1 MKIRIIVSLFLAI
14 LVCACS
20 STDFRSRKRVTQGID
35 YSRYRGNE
43 AYYEF
48 SSPFPTEQPSVS
60 EEQTEPSVSGEETP
74 LGEDEDFT
82 SENMA
87 GTYGNYG
94 DVVVPVAARKFKL
107 GPAASRKEMAVFQK
121 AMERGY
127 AKALRTYRPS
137 GFTYAMSGVGA
148 VNPLSDVEVSC
159 KLSER
164 SANDVGQAT
173 CTLFFNEIRTQ
184 YLELSKEAN

>member
-1 MKIRIIVSLFLAI
+1 MKIRIAVSLFLAV

-20 STDFRSRKRVTQGID
+20 STDYRSRKHVTQGID
-35 YSRYRGNE
+35 YSRYPGNE

-48 SSPFPTEQPSVS
+48 TSPIPG
-60 EEQTEPSVSGEETP
+60 EPSVLEGQTQEAVAGEEAP

-94 DVVVPVAARKFKL
+94 DVVVTVAKRKFKL
-107 GPAASRKEMAVFQK
+107 GPKASRKEMAVFQK
-121 AMERGY
+121 AMEQGY
-127 AKALRTYRPS
+127 AKALRTYRPT
-137 GFTYAMSGVGA
+137 GFTYAMSGVGS
-148 VNPLSDVEVSC
+148 VNPMSDVEVSC

-164 SANDVGQAT
+164 SANDVGQST

-184 YLELSKEAN
+184 YLKLSKEAN